1 MPDPSAPAEPA
12 PAGPALAGPA
22 LAGPPP
28 GIVWAPGRVD
38 LWGPRPPAGKG
49 SWRHR
54 NTPPDPPIREHSGIW
69 GLPDVVFGFFLVL
82 VLNVA
87 LAVVTAVVALP
98 GVLSQPGVDGSDATM
113 LLDAVFK
120 DMTRLLT
127 TGPGVLAGGLSMW
140 AAFFLAPWLAT
151 RRKGLRSL
159 ALDFGFRFSWGRDI
173 LMGAALAVGLRV
185 MDLAVTHGVT
195 ALGADMTTADNS
207 SIITNLSGPWLFID
221 AVIVATIGA
230 PIFEELFFRGLVFG
244 AFLKNFTRDRDGAKT
259 RSLFGGWVVGHLGRG
274 WAAWASYRGFLY
286 RWRLPLAVVI
296 SSVMFGLLHHQGT
309 NTFGSWY
316 VVGTTTVIGMALA
329 VIRYR
334 TGRLGM
340 AICTHVLFNA
350 SGVALALIFT
360 GS

>member
-1 MPDPSAPAEPA
+1 MPDPSAAAGPA
-12 PAGPALAGPA
+12 PAGPS
-22 LAGPPP
+22 P
-28 GIVWAPGRVD
+28 GVVWAPGLVD

-54 NTPPDPPIREHSGIW
+54 IIPPGPPIRDRSGTW
-69 GLPDVVFGFFLVL
+69 GLPDVVFGFFLLL

-87 LAVVTAVVALP
+87 LAVVTMVVALP
-98 GVLSQPGVDGSDATM
+98 GVLSQPGVDGSDAEA
-113 LLDAVFK
+113 LIDAVLK

-127 TGPGVLAGGLSMW
+127 TGPGVLAGGLTMW

-159 ALDFGFRFSWGRDI
+159 AADFGFRFSWRRD
-173 LMGAALAVGLRV
+173 LLLGTAFAVGLRV
-185 MDLAVTHGVT
+185 VELAVIKVTT
-195 ALGADMTTADNS
+195 ALGVDMTTAGNS
-207 SIITNLSGPWLFID
+207 DIITNLSGPWLFID
-221 AVIVATIGA
+221 AVVVAGIGA

-244 AFLKNFTRDRDGAKT
+244 AFLKSFVRDRDRAKPQ
-259 RSLFGGWVVGHLGRG
+259 SLFGEWVMAHLGRT

-296 SSVMFGLLHHQGT
+296 SSLMFGLLHFQGS
-309 NTFGSWY
+309 NTFGSWF
-316 VVGTTTVIGMALA
+316 VVGTTTVIGMVLA

-340 AICTHVLFNA
+340 AICTHVLFNT
-350 SGVALALIFT
+350 SGIVLALIFN